1 MSQDLRAQLQEA
13 LGTAYTIDRELGG
26 GGMSRVFVARE
37 TSLGRDVVVKVL
49 PPDLAGELSA
59 ERFRREI
66 QLAARLQHP
75 NIVPVHSAGSA
86 GNILFYTMPFIEGE
100 SLRGRLQRSGELR
113 VQDVV
118 RMGREL
124 ADALAYAHERGVV
137 HRDLKPENILITRG
151 HALVADFGVAKAVTE
166 SVTAQGEA
174 KSILTSVGLALG
186 TPAYMAP
193 EQAAGDP
200 TVDHRADIYALGC
213 VLYELLTGNP
223 PFTGRPT
230 QGLLAA
236 HIAEIP
242 DAVVRRRPATPGPLS
257 ALVMSMLEK
266 RPADRP
272 QSADEIIGVLD
283 TIGASGTVSADTVIA
298 SQQTSAVAQSKV
310 GWRIGIAAGILAGI
324 ALVAVVATNLASRKS
339 PAADPSAP
347 IAIAI
352 IDAEPGK
359 KTEKISVAEKS
370 VRDYLVDAV
379 SSFDQARVVSD
390 VAQARYAISTS
401 STPLGTDSLL
411 LRARLIEP
419 SSEKVLRTFTPAR
432 LPISDPTSGLEPL
445 KGRVHAAIGIVLHP
459 MLGPAALPGTDTPT
473 AESFAEFSAAL
484 VSIDRLLSGA
494 TLDRNAIAA
503 SLEKSHALDSS
514 FVQPLLW
521 LGFVKIPGLTA
532 RRMGDSITTTAAQ
545 KHSGRM
551 TAYERNLAELFHLS
565 LIGDIASSVRV
576 SEALYRETPVEWTA
590 QAHARS
596 LSQVARYRGAVRILD
611 SLSEFATA
619 DDPQFWADYVRVL
632 HVLGDHTR
640 ELEIARRARK
650 LMPERRGVRNFEV
663 AALIALDSGDAA
675 LRAMEEALVLP
686 AERDAGNAPL
696 SSPATAVGEFRAH
709 GNETYARKVEQRAAP
724 ILSRL
729 TFEDGG
735 QSIAALL
742 QLGDYR
748 HALDFA
754 LKARERNSANTVL
767 SPTVGIASAALGDTA
782 AATREMERIEKDAA
796 ALRPYTNGADLAAR
810 ARIAAALGRD
820 DEAILLAS
828 QAIAQG
834 QGFTMRRLI
843 HAAREFRH
851 LKGNP
856 EIQKLMKARE
866 N

>member
-26 GGMSRVFVARE
+26 GGMSRVFVARD

-66 QLAARLQHP
+66 HLAARLQHP
-75 NIVPVHSAGSA
+75 HIVPVHSAGSA

-113 VQDVV
+113 VQDAV
-118 RMGREL
+118 RLGREL

-137 HRDLKPENILITRG
+137 HRDLKPENILLTRG

-166 SVTAQGEA
+166 SVTAHGEA

-200 TVDHRADIYALGC
+200 AVDHRADIYALGC

-236 HIAEIP
+236 HIAELP
-242 DAVVRRRPATPGPLS
+242 DAVMRRRPATPAPLS

-298 SQQTSAVAQSKV
+298 SQQISGIKKPKAA
-310 GWRIGIAAGILAGI
+310 WRVGIAAGILAGV
-324 ALVAVVATNLASRKS
+324 ALVAVVATNLAGRKS
-339 PAADPSAP
+339 PPVDRSAP
-347 IAIAI
+347 VAIAI
-352 IDAEPGK
+352 IEAEPGK
-359 KTEKISVAEKS
+359 KPERIVEAEKS
-370 VRDYLVDAV
+370 VRDYLGDAV
-379 SSFDQARVVSD
+379 SSFDEARVVSD
-390 VAQARYAISTS
+390 ATQARYAIATS
-401 STPLGTDSLL
+401 SAPLGTDSML
-411 LRARLIEP
+411 LRARLIEQ
-419 SSEKVLRTFTPAR
+419 SSEKVLRTFTPIR
-432 LPISDPTSGLEPL
+432 LPIADPTSGLDPL
-445 KGRVHAAIGIVLHP
+445 KSRVQAAIGIVVHP
-459 MLGPAALPGTDTPT
+459 MLGPGALPGTDTPT

-484 VSIDRLLSGA
+484 VGIDRLLSGA
-494 TLDRNAIAA
+494 TVDRNPVTA
-503 SLEKSHALDSS
+503 SLTKSHALDSS

-521 LGFVKIPGLTA
+521 LGFVKIPGLTG
-532 RRMGDSITTTAAQ
+532 RRTGDSITTTEAQ

-565 LIGDIASSVRV
+565 VTGDIASSVRV

-590 QAHARS
+590 QAHARA
-596 LSQVARYRGAVRILD
+596 LSQVARYRRAAVILD
-611 SLSEFATA
+611 SLAAFATA

-632 HVLGDHTR
+632 HMLGDHSS
-640 ELEIARRARK
+640 ELDIARRAKK
-650 LMPERRGVRNFEV
+650 LMPERRGVRNFEI

-675 LRAMEEALVLP
+675 IRAMEEALVLP
-686 AERDAGNAPL
+686 AERDAANSPL
-696 SSPATAVGEFRAH
+696 SSPGTAVGEFRAH
-709 GNETYARKVEQRAAP
+709 GKDAYARKVEEMAASIVAGLALDDGAP
-724 ILSRL
+724 PL
-729 TFEDGG
+729 T
-735 QSIAALL
+735 SLL
-742 QLGDYR
+742 QLGEYR
-748 HALDFA
+748 RALDFA
-754 LKARERNSANTVL
+754 RKSRERNSESALL
-767 SPTVGIASAALGDTA
+767 SPTIGIALAGLGDTA
-782 AATREMERIEKDAA
+782 AAIREMERIEKEAA
-796 ALRPYTNGADLAAR
+796 ELRPYTNGADLAAR

-820 DEAILLAS
+820 DEAILLTS

-834 QGFTMRRLI
+834 QGFTMRRI
-843 HAAREFRH
+843 VHSAREFRH
-851 LKGNP
+851 LRDNL
-856 EIQKLMKARE
+856 ELRSLMKPRD